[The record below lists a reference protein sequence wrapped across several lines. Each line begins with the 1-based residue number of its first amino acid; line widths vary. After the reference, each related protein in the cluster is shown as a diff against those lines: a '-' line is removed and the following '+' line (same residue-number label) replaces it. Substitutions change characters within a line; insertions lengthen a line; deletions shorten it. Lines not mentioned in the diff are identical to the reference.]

1 MAQQPVIACTTHSF
15 GVVPLDAAFRIIK
28 ALELDHA
35 DLIAATYPQ
44 QLDPYA
50 LAAEPEREAER
61 IGNLAA
67 EAGVRLS
74 GCFVGF
80 RERLTTADP
89 EQRWRLSELYGAVGR
104 LAHRLGIVHVQT
116 GFGRADPTL
125 SADEQFAVIVDNVR
139 AVQKAVAAEGAE
151 LLVEAQ
157 RGAAI
162 STPDALE
169 RLLHEVPGLRI
180 NHDPGQ
186 FACQG
191 FEQESYGPLYAATA
205 HIHMRQAR
213 PGALQEKLE
222 LGTVDFRRVV
232 RALQAVGFD
241 GVYATEYVHF
251 AGSADCANVD
261 VVTETVKMRDL
272 IREELAR
279 LTSLAPHGE
288 RDRNRM

>member
-1 MAQQPVIACTTHSF
+1 MAQLPRIACTTHSF
-15 GVVPLDAAFRIIK
+15 GIVPLGAAFRIIK
-28 ALELDHA
+28 ALEFDYA

-44 QLDPYA
+44 QLDPHM
-50 LAAEPEREAER
+50 LAANPEREAER

-67 EAGVRLS
+67 EAGMRLS

-89 EQRWRLSELYGAVGR
+89 EQRRRLPELYGAAGR
-104 LAHRLGIVHVQT
+104 LASRLGIAHVQT
-116 GFGRADPTL
+116 GFGRADPAL

-139 AVQKAVAAEGAE
+139 AVQKAVAAAGAE

-162 STPDALE
+162 SSPDALE
-169 RLLHEVPGLRI
+169 RLLRAVPGLRI

-191 FEQESYGPLYAATA
+191 FEQGSYEPLYAATA

-232 RALQAVGFD
+232 RALQAAGFD

-272 IREELAR
+272 IREELAA
-279 LTSLAPHGE
+279 LSGGASTNAL
-288 RDRNRM
+288 

>member
-1 MAQQPVIACTTHSF
+1 MAQPIIACTTHSF
-15 GVVPLDAAFRIIK
+15 GVVPLGAALRIIK
-28 ALELDHA
+28 ALEFDYA

-50 LAAEPEREAER
+50 LAAAPEREAER
-61 IGNLAA
+61 IGDLATG
-67 EAGVRLS
+67 AGVRLS
-74 GCFVGF
+74 GCFAGF
-80 RERLTTADP
+80 RERLSTADP
-89 EQRWRLSELYGAVGR
+89 EQRQRLPELYGAIGR
-104 LAHRLGIVHVQT
+104 LARRLGIAHVQT
-116 GFGRADPTL
+116 GFGRADPAL
-125 SADEQFAVIVDNVR
+125 PADEQFAVIVENVR
-139 AVQKAVAAEGAE
+139 AAQAAVATEGAE

-162 STPDALE
+162 STPDALA
-169 RLLHEVPGLRI
+169 RLLREVPGLRI

-191 FEQESYGPLYAATA
+191 FEPDSYEPLYAATA

-222 LGTVDFRRVV
+222 QGTVDFRRVV
-232 RALQAVGFD
+232 QKLQAAGFD

-251 AGSADCANVD
+251 AGSADCASVD

-279 LTSLAPHGE
+279 LDASAPYGE
-288 RDRNRM
+288 RDLT